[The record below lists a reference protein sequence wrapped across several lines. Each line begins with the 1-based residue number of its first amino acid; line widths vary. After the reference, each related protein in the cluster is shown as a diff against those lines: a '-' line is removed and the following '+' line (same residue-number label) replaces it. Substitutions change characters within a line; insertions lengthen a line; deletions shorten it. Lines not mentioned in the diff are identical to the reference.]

1 MAVAVAAAVAAVVTL
16 AVAAGPVTLPQRPC
30 TRVAVT
36 AALGAAA
43 AFGVWSATTLMA
55 GAVVA
60 AVVAV
65 AVVAAVV
72 AVDSQNL
79 HFITSPVSSNSHVLH
94 HSEGIDKSEKFLIEE
109 GKQNEIIKINNFSF
123 CTRSNII

>member
-1 MAVAVAAAVAAVVTL
+1 VAAVV
-16 AVAAGPVTLPQRPC
+16 
-30 TRVAVT
+30 
-36 AALGAAA
+36 
-43 AFGVWSATTLMA
+43 
-55 GAVVA
+55 AVVA